1 MASYKFWQTQPVPRF
16 GQSILLWRTTRTNR
30 NVDDT
35 ANVEE
40 GPIKIVDPEAI
51 SKEPKPLP
59 ENYEWVTM
67 DLTDEKEV
75 ILVLVLFLLH

>member
-1 MASYKFWQTQPVPRF
+1 M
-16 GQSILLWRTTRTNR
+16 IDETT
-30 NVDDT
+30 
-35 ANVEE
+35 NVEE
-40 GPIKIVDPEAI
+40 GPIKIVDPETV

-75 ILVLVLFLLH
+75 TLSFCQPIPSF

>member
-1 MASYKFWQTQPVPRF
+1 LEDEPELIEM
-16 GQSILLWRTTRTNR
+16 IDETT
-30 NVDDT
+30 
-35 ANVEE
+35 NVEE
-40 GPIKIVDPEAI
+40 GPIKIVDPETV

-75 ILVLVLFLLH
+75 TLSFCQPIPSF